1 MMEKLS
7 IKKLLLVASLI
18 FGMFFGAGNLIFPA
32 HLGQL
37 AGDHWLSA
45 GIGFLL
51 SATLL
56 PLAAL
61 VALSKTKSTGLYD
74 FAKHVSPW
82 YGVTF
87 LVMNHLALGPMFAT
101 PRTAAL
107 GYQFSLG
114 NFLPAKYSTIGLLIF
129 SAIFF
134 GLAYYLSIHE
144 SNLLKIIGKWL
155 NPLFLIILFLLFIVA
170 FLSPFGPL
178 DGTPIATYQ
187 HGATTN
193 GFLEGYNTM
202 DALAALAFG
211 VTIIRS
217 LQGMGIHKEDA
228 IAKNTIKTGSLAMLL
243 CGGIYLGII
252 ALGSM
257 SLTRFTVSEN
267 GGIALTQIIQAYFG
281 KAGLALMGTMTI
293 LAVFTTAIG
302 LIASFAQDFSVR
314 FPILSYKGWL
324 RVTTILSFTTANFG
338 LNTIISWTMPFLMLL
353 YPLAMAMI
361 LPALCSSLFKNRKIV
376 YQMTTLF
383 TVIPAL
389 LDGIKALPVQ
399 NSFTSALTSW
409 YIHTIPFAANGLGFI
424 LPTFAGFILGL
435 LFCLFEKNYSY
446 QKTISSK

>member
-1 MMEKLS
+1 
-7 IKKLLLVASLI
+7 
-18 FGMFFGAGNLIFPA
+18 
-32 HLGQL
+32 
-37 AGDHWLSA
+37 
-45 GIGFLL
+45 
-51 SATLL
+51 
-56 PLAAL
+56 
-61 VALSKTKSTGLYD
+61 
-74 FAKHVSPW
+74 
-82 YGVTF
+82 
-87 LVMNHLALGPMFAT
+87 
-101 PRTAAL
+101 
-107 GYQFSLG
+107 
-114 NFLPAKYSTIGLLIF
+114 
-129 SAIFF
+129 
-134 GLAYYLSIHE
+134 
-144 SNLLKIIGKWL
+144 
-155 NPLFLIILFLLFIVA
+155 
-170 FLSPFGPL
+170 
-178 DGTPIATYQ
+178 
-187 HGATTN
+187 
-193 GFLEGYNTM
+193 M

-409 YIHTIPFAANGLGFI
+409 YTHTIPFAANGLGFI

-435 LFCLFEKNYSY
+435 LLCLFEKNYSY